1 MRRFVILSLPAVAAL
16 VVAAPAAAQ
25 HRAASAAPGYHR
37 GALEAALTARLQSIQ
52 TRILL
57 LREEGLM
64 NSEEARDLRQ
74 QSRSIE
80 QKLIGL
86 NARDASDVELALSR
100 LNDRVRFAAE
110 DSRWGSHV
118 YERED
123 AERYEAER
131 VERLQEND
139 FHVDRHVAPP
149 VDRWG
154 DPFDRGNEF

>member
-1 MRRFVILSLPAVAAL
+1 MRKFLILALPAVAA
-16 VVAAPAAAQ
+16 VTVAAPAAAQ
-25 HRAASAAPGYHR
+25 HHAATAPPDYHR
-37 GALEAALTARLQSIQ
+37 SGLEAALTARLQSIQ

-80 QKLIGL
+80 QRLIGL

-100 LNDRVRFAAE
+100 LNDRVRFAADE
-110 DSRWGSHV
+110 SRWGSHV
-118 YERED
+118 FERED
-123 AERYEAER
+123 ADRYEAER
-131 VERLQEND
+131 VERLREND
-139 FHVDRHVAPP
+139 FQVERHVAPP

>member
-1 MRRFVILSLPAVAAL
+1 MRNFLIGIIPAAAAFA
-16 VVAAPAAAQ
+16 VAAPAAAQ
-25 HRAASAAPGYHR
+25 HPAARATPSYHR
-37 GALEAALTARLQSIQ
+37 SPLEAALTARLQSIQ

-64 NSEEARDLRQ
+64 GSEEARALQQ

-80 QKLIGL
+80 QRLIGL
-86 NARDASDVELALSR
+86 NARDVSDVELALGR

-118 YERED
+118 FERGD
-123 AERYEAER
+123 SDRYEAER
-131 VERLQEND
+131 VERLREND
-139 FHVDRHVAPP
+139 FQVDRHVAPP

-154 DPFDRGNEF
+154 DPFDRGDEF

>member
-1 MRRFVILSLPAVAAL
+1 MRNFLILALPAVAA
-16 VVAAPAAAQ
+16 VTVAAPAAAQ
-25 HRAASAAPGYHR
+25 HRAAPAAPAYHR
-37 GALEAALTARLQSIQ
+37 SGLEAALTARLQSIQ

-80 QKLIGL
+80 QRLIGL

-100 LNDRVRFAAE
+100 LNDRVRFAADE
-110 DSRWGSHV
+110 SRWGSHV
-118 YERED
+118 FERED
-123 AERYEAER
+123 ADRYEAER
-131 VERLQEND
+131 VERLREND
-139 FHVDRHVAPP
+139 FQVERHVAPP